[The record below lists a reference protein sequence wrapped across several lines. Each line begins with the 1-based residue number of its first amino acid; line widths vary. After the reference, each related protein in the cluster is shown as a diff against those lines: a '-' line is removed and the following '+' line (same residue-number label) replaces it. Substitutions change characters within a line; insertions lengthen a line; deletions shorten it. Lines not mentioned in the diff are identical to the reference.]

1 MPPKH
6 SSLPLYF
13 PDWTIVMLCS
23 LVYRN
28 TFLID
33 FKESKMQLQDSQSK
47 LPNQT
52 ILLPFCTHSI
62 GCQSQLEFS
71 TKYPPSVTVLCQI
84 PVLNICPGSCG
95 FIHHRDNSVRPV
107 TTAFFVF
114 PPSKQ
119 KPLVKGP
126 FHMLVLW
133 SGTNFHM
140 TSGVHSQKPHSSKPS
155 KPICLART
163 TSLTVFVLFATP
175 VAGWVSRLG
184 YIFRAPSPPPF
195 LSFLISVV
203 GCCTVVGCLRVLCC
217 RRCSCPV
224 LRSAIVKRFEPKRD
238 GAL

>member
-28 TFLID
+28 AFWID
-33 FKESKMQLQDSQSK
+33 IKESKMQLQDSQSK

-62 GCQSQLEFS
+62 CCQSQLEFS

-95 FIHHRDNSVRPV
+95 FIHHRDNSVRPA

-119 KPLVKGP
+119 KPFGQRSFLYAVPVIWNKLP
-126 FHMLVLW
+126 YDIR
-133 SGTNFHM
+133 S
-140 TSGVHSQKPHSSKPS
+140 SQSK
-155 KPICLART
+155 
-163 TSLTVFVLFATP
+163 TSLKQALKTHLFSTH
-175 VAGWVSRLG
+175 
-184 YIFRAPSPPPF
+184 Y
-195 LSFLISVV
+195 
-203 GCCTVVGCLRVLCC
+203 
-217 RRCSCPV
+217 
-224 LRSAIVKRFEPKRD
+224 
-238 GAL
+238 